1 MLARLR
7 NTKNPVSLYK
17 QKLYVFDEKIDWL
30 QKAESTKMA
39 VITIFKFINIG
50 FLILIPSVTDVIL
63 LWENTRLHHIYT
75 VSQARLKSY
84 KRNNVVKA
92 NIKIQ

>member
-1 MLARLR
+1 MSMLARLR

-63 LWENTRLHHIYT
+63 LWENTDCTTFTRCPKLDSNHIRET
-75 VSQARLKSY
+75 T
-84 KRNNVVKA
+84 
-92 NIKIQ
+92 